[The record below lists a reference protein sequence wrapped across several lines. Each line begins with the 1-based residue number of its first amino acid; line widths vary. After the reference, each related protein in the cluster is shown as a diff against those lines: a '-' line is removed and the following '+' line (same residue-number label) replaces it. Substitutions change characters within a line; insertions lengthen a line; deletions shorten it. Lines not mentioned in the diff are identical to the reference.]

1 MPPPPSSSP
10 TPRFDSGLRRSAKLQ
25 QESAWPSSEG
35 TEILGREQYQEQAKQ
50 REGEDQDGSKATVE
64 SVEAEQTSALARH
77 MDSLALATSQPAVRL
92 KRNRERARLGIPLST
107 SKKDGGSSPSTPSS
121 ATSPSKPT
129 TRQTRQMSVRGA
141 QKRLSVLP
149 GPLPPPPAP
158 HSMQPVTAHNA
169 PSAGSRVGVIS
180 NKTTAL
186 FSEPAPAR
194 GPRRSRSEST
204 GDHIQNGGGESYHL
218 TDSTATSTSPS
229 SSGTGR
235 GASTTT
241 ISRESSASV
250 ENDHVVELNYRNRQQ
265 STDDSDYVAM
275 VSKGSKRRAKSQQSY
290 EGSLQWIDDCKRTRS
305 SSVEAAKNVKA
316 QDHKDGGKPLARIAK
331 KKSSEPLDEKKPVV
345 PKGLY
350 SVTGDEYAL
359 KHNND
364 YCACCLGFGQFICCD
379 SCPKA
384 FHFSCCQPPMDPQ
397 NLPDEWSCNE
407 CRAQLHPPR
416 PHPDGIFKGLLDD
429 IDRRDPKSFSLPAEI
444 RTYFK
449 GVETNS
455 DGEYVD
461 TLDYKPSE
469 RGPGSRLQ
477 GSHGSSSATEDP
489 LQIRDK
495 HGGIRICFH
504 CNKSAYGGK
513 MMISCEH
520 CPLHWHLDCLNPPLA
535 SRPPTTRKWM
545 CPNHADHVL
554 PRRRRKRRDA
564 VPVQAEDPFAP
575 NDGDIEIIEETLP
588 LLSRAARV
596 KASLISDPTGALFR
610 IPERSIKLGFLEKCQ
625 RLQQPP
631 IQDPPKPLSSRDDS
645 HRFEILVAVVM
656 ACEGMTADTASNGS
670 AQEKEGSSSGNSLYE
685 GVQNAV
691 LDQLADPED
700 RAAYSRFRALQ
711 RVVREN
717 GLGTSGAMNGG
728 A

>member
-1 MPPPPSSSP
+1 
-10 TPRFDSGLRRSAKLQ
+10 
-25 QESAWPSSEG
+25 
-35 TEILGREQYQEQAKQ
+35 
-50 REGEDQDGSKATVE
+50 
-64 SVEAEQTSALARH
+64 
-77 MDSLALATSQPAVRL
+77 
-92 KRNRERARLGIPLST
+92 
-107 SKKDGGSSPSTPSS
+107 
-121 ATSPSKPT
+121 
-129 TRQTRQMSVRGA
+129 
-141 QKRLSVLP
+141 
-149 GPLPPPPAP
+149 
-158 HSMQPVTAHNA
+158 
-169 PSAGSRVGVIS
+169 
-180 NKTTAL
+180 
-186 FSEPAPAR
+186 
-194 GPRRSRSEST
+194 
-204 GDHIQNGGGESYHL
+204 
-218 TDSTATSTSPS
+218 
-229 SSGTGR
+229 
-235 GASTTT
+235 
-241 ISRESSASV
+241 
-250 ENDHVVELNYRNRQQ
+250 
-265 STDDSDYVAM
+265 M

-331 KKSSEPLDEKKPVV
+331 KKSSEPLDSEKKPVV

-359 KHNND
+359 K
-364 YCACCLGFGQFICCD
+364 
-379 SCPKA
+379 
-384 FHFSCCQPPMDPQ
+384 
-397 NLPDEWSCNE
+397 
-407 CRAQLHPPR
+407 
-416 PHPDGIFKGLLDD
+416 
-429 IDRRDPKSFSLPAEI
+429 
-444 RTYFK
+444 
-449 GVETNS
+449 
-455 DGEYVD
+455 
-461 TLDYKPSE
+461 
-469 RGPGSRLQ
+469 
-477 GSHGSSSATEDP
+477 
-489 LQIRDK
+489 
-495 HGGIRICFH
+495 
-504 CNKSAYGGK
+504 
-513 MMISCEH
+513 
-520 CPLHWHLDCLNPPLA
+520 
-535 SRPPTTRKWM
+535 
-545 CPNHADHVL
+545 